1 MIVFEKIV
9 SNLVNIFISFES
21 KYKKSAPFIYTLVSC
36 ICFTLTSLFVKFSLT
51 IPPYQS
57 IYSRALVVIALNT
70 IIIFSAKYEIY
81 TKNKKTNDML
91 LSRGLLGGISLSLFY
106 HALYLVPLS
115 YFAVLQRL
123 SPLWIG
129 LIGAVYFNEPFKVI
143 HLITTILCFIGV
155 ILIVKPSYI
164 FPREEN
170 SEKQYSDIFLGV
182 VLLLIN
188 NIVVAITF
196 LTIRQLKN
204 RTNVV
209 IVVFYSNLINL
220 MTAGLGQFFENS
232 KVLTNYEIFMIVF
245 SSLFSFIGQLC
256 RSRALFLEKAFIISI
271 LVYLQLVFGYLS
283 DYFILDSRID
293 LLGNLGILII
303 MVATMILLFI
313 EGVNA

>member
-1 MIVFEKIV
+1 MIIFEKIV
-9 SNLVNIFISFES
+9 AKLVDIFISFENS
-21 KYKKSAPFIYTLVSC
+21 YKKSAPFIYTMISC
-36 ICFTLTSLFVKFSLT
+36 VCFTLTSLFVKFSLT

-57 IYSRALVVIALNT
+57 IYSRAFVVISLNT

-129 LIGAVYFNEPFKVI
+129 LIGAIYFNEPYKLI
-143 HLITTILCFIGV
+143 HLIATILCFVGV

-164 FPREEN
+164 FPREEKN
-170 SEKQYSDIFLGV
+170 EKEYNDILLGV
-182 VLLLIN
+182 ILLLIN
-188 NIVVAITF
+188 NVVVAVTF

-220 MTAGLGQFFENS
+220 ITAGFGQFFENS
-232 KVLTNYEIFMIVF
+232 KILSNYEIFMVVLSAI
-245 SSLFSFIGQLC
+245 FSFIGQLC
-256 RSRALFLEKAFIISI
+256 RSRALFLEKAFIVSI
-271 LVYLQLVFGYLS
+271 LVYLQLVLGYLS

-303 MVATMILLFI
+303 MITTMALLYK